1 VRLLAA
7 ARKALA
13 TRNADALRRFL
24 CRGFTKFN
32 ADDYQQWKEAGRIVP
47 DGVNAKLLTNHGRMD
62 ARKPEQLFLTRA
74 THLNRAEH
82 LEEDA

>member
-1 VRLLAA
+1 MRLLAA
-7 ARKALA
+7 ARKALT
-13 TRNADALRRFL
+13 TRDADALRRFL

-62 ARKPEQLFLTRA
+62 GRKPEQLFLTRS
-74 THLNRAEH
+74 TNLGRAEH
-82 LEEDA
+82 NEE